1 MNINFFHIIISLTF
15 FFTFSSIAE
24 YSDEILIFESNENRD
39 LYYSLIGE
47 LRCPKCQNQNLLD
60 SNSPLAI
67 DLKNQLYVLI
77 NDDYGKDQIKEYMRS
92 RYGDYILYNP
102 PLNKQTLI
110 LWFLPLIIFIFAIIL
125 LISKIIKNNR
135 IDKN

>member
-1 MNINFFHIIISLTF
+1 MNINFFHIIIPLTF
-15 FFTFSSIAE
+15 FFTFYSIAE

>member
-1 MNINFFHIIISLTF
+1 MNINFFHIIIPLTF

-67 DLKNQLYVLI
+67 DLKNQLYVLV

>member
-1 MNINFFHIIISLTF
+1 MNINFFHIIIPLTF

-110 LWFLPLIIFIFAIIL
+110 LWILPLIIFIFAIIL

>member
-1 MNINFFHIIISLTF
+1 MNINVFHIIIPLTF

-60 SNSPLAI
+60 SNSPL
-67 DLKNQLYVLI
+67 
-77 NDDYGKDQIKEYMRS
+77 
-92 RYGDYILYNP
+92 
-102 PLNKQTLI
+102 
-110 LWFLPLIIFIFAIIL
+110 L
-125 LISKIIKNNR
+125 LTSKINYMC
-135 IDKN
+135 

>member
-1 MNINFFHIIISLTF
+1 MNINFFHIIIPLTF

-125 LISKIIKNNR
+125 LILKIIKNNR

>member
-1 MNINFFHIIISLTF
+1 MNINFLHIIIPLTF

>member
-1 MNINFFHIIISLTF
+1 MNINFFHIIIPLTF

-77 NDDYGKDQIKEYMRS
+77 NDDYEKDQIKEYMRS

>member
-1 MNINFFHIIISLTF
+1 MNINFFHIIIPLIF

-77 NDDYGKDQIKEYMRS
+77 NDDYGKDQIKAYMRS

-110 LWFLPLIIFIFAIIL
+110 LWLLPLIIFIFAIIL

>member
-1 MNINFFHIIISLTF
+1 MNINFFNIIIPLIF

-24 YSDEILIFESNENRD
+24 YSDEILIFESNQNRD

-110 LWFLPLIIFIFAIIL
+110 LWFLPLLIFIFAIIL

>member
-1 MNINFFHIIISLTF
+1 MNINFFHIIIPLTF

-102 PLNKQTLI
+102 PLNEQTLI

>member
-1 MNINFFHIIISLTF
+1 MNINFFHIIIPLTF

>member
-1 MNINFFHIIISLTF
+1 MNINFFHIIIPLTF

-110 LWFLPLIIFIFAIIL
+110 LWFFPLIIFIFAIIL

>member
-1 MNINFFHIIISLTF
+1 MNINFFHIIIPLTF

-110 LWFLPLIIFIFAIIL
+110 LWFLPLLIFIFAIIL

>member
-1 MNINFFHIIISLTF
+1 MNINVFHIIIPLTF

-102 PLNKQTLI
+102 PLNKQTVI

>member
-1 MNINFFHIIISLTF
+1 MNINFFHIIIPLIF

>member
-1 MNINFFHIIISLTF
+1 MNINVFHIIIPLIF
-15 FFTFSSIAE
+15 FFSFSSIAE

>member
-1 MNINFFHIIISLTF
+1 MNINFFHIIIPLTI

>member
-1 MNINFFHIIISLTF
+1 MNINFFHIIIPLTF

-77 NDDYGKDQIKEYMRS
+77 NDDYKKDQIKEYMRS